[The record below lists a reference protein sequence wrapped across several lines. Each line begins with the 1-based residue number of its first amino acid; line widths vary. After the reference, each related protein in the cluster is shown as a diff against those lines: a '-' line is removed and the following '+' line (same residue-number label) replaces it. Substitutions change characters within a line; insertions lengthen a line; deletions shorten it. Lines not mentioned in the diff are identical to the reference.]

1 MAVGWDEESAAA
13 SWLSML
19 CRASRD
25 GDDELVRL
33 TLAAASHHAGSG
45 SLDAACLLE
54 DEDADEFVD
63 EPVLCP
69 LHYAAQHGRVSIVR
83 RLLAA
88 GASTEVRSSSLFASA
103 PPPLMLAAAGGHAA
117 VVEALVEAGAATEFA
132 EPPLFRTALHVAVC
146 NGHAGTVA
154 ALLAGGASWSARDRD
169 GTTPYALALRR
180 YESLAPERDA
190 WELERAL
197 VSLGH
202 RAPVSHEARMSG
214 VDAGG
219 NWAASGDGLLEMQK
233 LASRARARMTSCI
246 EAAEAPV
253 RGLTLAM
260 QRLHWA
266 LGLKS
271 AQSRSGCFG
280 LSPDLIEAT
289 GLLVLLPVVPGTP
302 VLSKLWGG
310 HSRENPSAGSL
321 YQRETGSA

>member
-1 MAVGWDEESAAA
+1 MVAGGVADYDEGAAA
-13 SWLSML
+13 AGWLSML
-19 CRASRD
+19 CKASRD
-25 GDDELVRL
+25 GDEDLVQL
-33 TLAAASHHAGSG
+33 TLATASQHRPDSG
-45 SLDAACLLE
+45 GNLDAACLLD

-69 LHYAAQHGRVSIVR
+69 LHYAAQHGHVSIVR

-88 GASTEVRSSSLFASA
+88 GASTEVRSSSLFAST
-103 PPPLMLAAAGGHAA
+103 PPPLMLAAAGGHAS
-117 VVEALVEAGAATEFA
+117 VVEALVDAGAATQFA

-146 NGHAGTVA
+146 NGHTGTVA

-169 GTTPYALALRR
+169 GTTAYALALRR

-197 VSLGH
+197 VALGH

-219 NWAASGDGLLEMQK
+219 NWAASGDGLLEMRK
-233 LASRARARMTSCI
+233 LASRARARMTSCV
-246 EAAEAPV
+246 EAVEAPV

-266 LGLKS
+266 LGLTS
-271 AQSRSGCFG
+271 AQSRSGCFC
-280 LSPDLIEAT
+280 LSPDLVEAT

-302 VLSKLWGG
+302 ILSRLWRG
-310 HSRENPSAGSL
+310 HSREKPRPG
-321 YQRETGSA
+321 

>member
-1 MAVGWDEESAAA
+1 M
-13 SWLSML
+13 
-19 CRASRD
+19 
-25 GDDELVRL
+25 
-33 TLAAASHHAGSG
+33 
-45 SLDAACLLE
+45 
-54 DEDADEFVD
+54 D

-117 VVEALVEAGAATEFA
+117 VVEALVEAGAAT

-260 QRLHWA
+260 QRLHWV

-271 AQSRSGCFG
+271 AQSRSGCFC